1 MYPNLGPGN
10 TQPSNR
16 SMPPSTSTSV
26 LMSNPNMNTKPLG
39 FSSLML
45 NPSAQNA
52 TYPGAQSSQLPYPSA
67 PPAPSYTAPY
77 PTNAQSS
84 NASSFSSYSLPNVG
98 QPTATNQ
105 GGASSQSSNPPVY
118 PGNQL
123 PLSTNSSTNQNPSPP
138 QQGVYSQNN
147 PQQQSFNKP
156 YGPSNPQQQPFQN
169 PYGSSNPQQ
178 QPFPNAYGPSYSQQ
192 QPYQNPNGPSNLQQ
206 QPFPN
211 AYGPSYSQQQPYQNP
226 NGTSNLQQQPFQN
239 SYGPS
244 YPQQQQPFPNAYGPS
259 YPQQQP
265 YQNPNDPSYPQQQ
278 AFQNSYGPSYP
289 QQQQPFPNP
298 NRPSYPQQQPS
309 NNPYAPS
316 YPQQSQ
322 GGYPQNDPRQA
333 FGGGYNVNTNKDR
346 IRNISGKYEISDMLA
361 QRLNILQQFE
371 IVVLCD
377 DSGSMNTPVSG
388 TNGTRWDELRAIV
401 QIVIDIGTVF
411 DSNGVDVHF
420 LNRPAMLNV
429 TDPAQVVESF
439 SQSPKGLTPLT
450 PALRR
455 IFQSGA
461 SKPNSNK
468 RLLVFIATDGAP
480 TDNLGNVDIRSLENL
495 MRNERQA
502 NSMYVTFLACT
513 DDDSSVEYLSQWDRS
528 MVNVDVVDDYKTER
542 EEVRRT
548 QGPNYPFSFGDYVVK
563 ALIGAVDPQM
573 DSIDEYRR

>member
-10 TQPSNR
+10 TQPSNT

-39 FSSLML
+39 FSSLMS
-45 NPSAQNA
+45 NPSVQNA
-52 TYPGAQSSQLPYPSA
+52 TYPGGQSSQLPYPSA
-67 PPAPSYTAPY
+67 PPAPSYAAPY
-77 PTNAQSS
+77 PTNAQPS

-105 GGASSQSSNPPVY
+105 VGGGSGQSSNPPVY
-118 PGNQL
+118 PGNQS
-123 PLSTNSSTNQNPSPP
+123 PLSTNPSTNQNPYPP
-138 QQGVYSQNN
+138 QQGAY
-147 PQQQSFNKP
+147 PQQQPFNKP
-156 YGPSNPQQQPFQN
+156 YGLSNPQQQPFPNAYGPSYPQQQPFQN

-178 QPFPNAYGPSYSQQ
+178 QPFPNAYGPSYPQQ
-192 QPYQNPNGPSNLQQ
+192 QPYQNPNGPS
-206 QPFPN
+206 
-211 AYGPSYSQQQPYQNP
+211 
-226 NGTSNLQQQPFQN
+226 
-239 SYGPS
+239 
-244 YPQQQQPFPNAYGPS
+244 
-259 YPQQQP
+259 
-265 YQNPNDPSYPQQQ
+265 
-278 AFQNSYGPSYP
+278 
-289 QQQQPFPNP
+289 
-298 NRPSYPQQQPS
+298 YPQQQPS
-309 NNPYAPS
+309 HNPYAPS
-316 YPQQSQ
+316 YSQQSQ
-322 GGYPQNDPRQA
+322 GGYPQNDPQQT
-333 FGGGYNVNTNKDR
+333 FGGGYNANTNKDR

-371 IVVLCD
+371 IVILCD

-388 TNGTRWDELRAIV
+388 TNGTRWDELQAIV

-429 TDPAQVVESF
+429 TDPGQVVESF
-439 SQSPKGLTPLT
+439 SQSPRGLTPLT

-480 TDNLGNVDIRSLENL
+480 TDNLGNVDIKSLENL

-502 NSMYVTFLACT
+502 NSIYVTFLACT

-542 EEVRRT
+542 EEVRRS

>member
-1 MYPNLGPGN
+1 MYPNLGLGN

-16 SMPPSTSTSV
+16 PMPPSTSTSV

-192 QPYQNPNGPSNLQQ
+192 QPYQNPNG
-206 QPFPN
+206 
-211 AYGPSYSQQQPYQNP
+211 
-226 NGTSNLQQQPFQN
+226 TSNL
-239 SYGPS
+239 
-244 YPQQQQPFPNAYGPS
+244 
-259 YPQQQP
+259 
-265 YQNPNDPSYPQQQ
+265 QQQ

-298 NRPSYPQQQPS
+298 NGPSYPQQQPS

-333 FGGGYNVNTNKDR
+333 FGGGYNANTNKDR